1 VPTLLYR
8 VLMKVFG
15 MAHSSPRAPFADIH
29 MGEQAASAP
38 RLTSGTQLHAE
49 RVGCTR
55 RSIASRVPQPEIRR
69 EPRVL
74 KVGDKVKHRSRPD
87 VGIGE
92 IIEIAGNGRC
102 TVEFSSCTFSG
113 TSLVSLSTIEQIES
127 ERRADEDELKKQQRL
142 IEQQQLERVNALQE
156 QERRKHA
163 LEEQRKH
170 KEFIAR
176 GKARECARKKIV
188 EQFARYSVGSLWHIT
203 HKDNIPQILRQ
214 GILNHYDAH
223 RLKANRVDISDPDA
237 QRWRERFEEHY
248 NRRVHEYV
256 PLYIKPKNPMLYVR
270 RHLQRDL
277 CLLQI
282 SLSVM
287 AENEYLITDGNAAS
301 HATKFF
307 QSVESIGYLPW
318 DVLNDRYWSEHDD
331 GKRRMCAEVLIH
343 PEVTPHHIEG
353 VHCYSMKTV
362 SILAA
367 SGCDAKLSSNLFF

>member
-1 VPTLLYR
+1 
-8 VLMKVFG
+8 MKVFG
-15 MAHSSPRAPFADIH
+15 RAFAEHRAPFADNSTDD
-29 MGEQAASAP
+29 QLSRAP
-38 RLTSGTQLHAE
+38 RPRSGAPLHAE
-49 RVGCTR
+49 QARSTLRLMATGNPQAQVR
-55 RSIASRVPQPEIRR
+55 RDNH
-69 EPRVL
+69 VL
-74 KVGDKVKHRSRPD
+74 KVGDKVQHRGRPD
-87 VGIGE
+87 IGVGQIVD
-92 IIEIAGNGRC
+92 IAANSKC
-102 TVEFSSCTFSG
+102 TVEFPSCKFSG
-113 TSLVSLSTIEQIES
+113 ISTDLLGTVEQIES
-127 ERRADEDELKKQQRL
+127 ELRANDERLKERQRLVEQQR
-142 IEQQQLERVNALQE
+142 IDRVKALLE
-156 QERRKHA
+156 QERRQHV
-163 LEEQRKH
+163 LEEQKKR
-170 KEFIAR
+170 EDIA
-176 GKARECARKKIV
+176 ARETARERARQDIV
-188 EQFARYSVGSLWHIT
+188 ERFARYGVQNIWHVT
-203 HKDNIPQILRQ
+203 HRDNVPQILRQ

-307 QSVESIGYLPW
+307 QSVESLGYLPW

-353 VHCYSMKTV
+353 VHCYSMKTL